1 MGRFSDI
8 VGGVNHV
15 PQEEKVEEVVNTV
28 EEVVEQ
34 PKEVETPVQ
43 KIPDHDLP
51 TTSEDALDKNLLFSR
66 KNYLKQFDSPPVPPK
81 ELNPGQE
88 LFRHKLLDKPE
99 KSDVFV
105 KKSLRSAKDPEKPWS
120 PVNYDAPKSRMRRN
134 K

>member
-8 VGGVNHV
+8 VGGVNPS
-15 PQEEKVEEVVNTV
+15 PQEPVKEVVSHVEEIV
-28 EEVVEQ
+28 EESPELVE
-34 PKEVETPVQ
+34 VVQ
-43 KIPDHDLP
+43 KIPDEELP
-51 TTSEDALDKNLLFSR
+51 TTSEDASDKNLLFSR
-66 KNYLKQFDSPPVPPK
+66 KNYLKQFDPPPPPPK

-105 KKSLRSAKDPEKPWS
+105 KKSLRVAKEPEKSWAPIKS
-120 PVNYDAPKSRMRRN
+120 DAPKPKMRRD